1 MTKSLPVIHSQR
13 SQIGILEKTLKI
25 STQVTAKNIPKT
37 ARGQWPDLP
46 RDILKKKMEKSSLGP
61 LRLNPTQISSYSVRL
76 VTEFGQLRPA
86 SLFSTPSRQGSP
98 EIPSM
103 RSQIQKIEKLSMRI
117 LSSTVNPTESHFSRV
132 PMLML
137 VRIQSNA
144 SNHQNSPKRKLYY
157 SPNQKCKTH
166 SS

>member
-1 MTKSLPVIHSQR
+1 MTKSLPVIPSQR
-13 SQIGILEKTLKI
+13 SQIGILAKTLII

-37 ARGQWPDLP
+37 VRGTRPGLP
-46 RDILKKKMEKSSLGP
+46 RDILKKKIEKSSLGP

-76 VTEFGQLRPA
+76 VTGFGQLTLA

-98 EIPSM
+98 EIPPL
-103 RSQIQKIEKLSMRI
+103 RSQIRKISKSSMQI
-117 LSSTVNPTESHFSRV
+117 LSLTVNPTESHFSRV

-137 VRIQSNA
+137 LPIQSNV
-144 SNHQNSPKRKLYY
+144 SNHQNSPSRKLYY

-166 SS
+166 PS